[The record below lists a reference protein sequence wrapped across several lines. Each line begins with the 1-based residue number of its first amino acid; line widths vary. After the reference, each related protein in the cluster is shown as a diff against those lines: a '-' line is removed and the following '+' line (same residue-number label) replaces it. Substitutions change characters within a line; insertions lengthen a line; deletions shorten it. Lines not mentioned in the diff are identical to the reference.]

1 MKEVFLKPIAK
12 NFNKK
17 RLYIFKILTRIVFLS
32 LIIIT
37 LYISISIAT
46 TEEILTSQYETLNIK
61 GFVKQADKYTD
72 EVFKEIKMEE
82 LLNDSIKGKINNKTI
97 FNEIINLFGKEI
109 KETIKV
115 IGSVIVIIVIHSVL
129 KSVRVSTEIVLR

>member
-82 LLNDSIKGKINNKTI
+82 LLNDSIKGKIK
-97 FNEIINLFGKEI
+97 
-109 KETIKV
+109 
-115 IGSVIVIIVIHSVL
+115 
-129 KSVRVSTEIVLR
+129 